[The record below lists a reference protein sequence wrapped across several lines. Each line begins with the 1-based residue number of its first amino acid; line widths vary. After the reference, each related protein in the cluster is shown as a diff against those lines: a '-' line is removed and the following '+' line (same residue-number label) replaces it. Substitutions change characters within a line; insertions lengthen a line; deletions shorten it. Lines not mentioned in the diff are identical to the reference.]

1 MRGNMALMTID
12 EPKVSG
18 QGKPSPTHHPLWALG
33 FRPFYLLAAGFAA
46 VGIPLWLAGYF
57 GLVPGLVNVTVNW
70 HMHEMVF
77 GFAIAVII
85 GFLFTA
91 GRNWTGLW
99 TPRRGH
105 LAMLAGVWLAGR
117 IAMLTAP
124 APIAALVDIL
134 FLPLAAWPMYRV
146 LQRSGNKRNMFLIGL
161 LSLLTII
168 NILFHLAAM
177 GWIAISSVL
186 IIQAAILIVVMIES
200 VIGGRIIPGFTSNT
214 VPGTKPIVNP
224 KRDRLTIA
232 LTALASL
239 AWIFTLPPRLIA
251 ALAFAA
257 ACAQLLRLGGWKP
270 HATLRHPLLWIL
282 HLSYAWIPCGFL
294 LMALAALRVVPAN
307 SAFHVLAIGS
317 MAGLMIGMMT
327 RTTLGHTGRQLKAGR
342 NEVLMYALIQIGVVA
357 RLYASIDTTGLR
369 DGALLVAAASWSA
382 AFVFFLVVYGPY
394 LYRPRLDGK
403 EG

>member
-1 MRGNMALMTID
+1 MALMTID
-12 EPKVSG
+12 EPNVPGRRS
-18 QGKPSPTHHPLWALG
+18 SPTHHPLWALG
-33 FRPFYLLAAGFAA
+33 FRPFYLLAAAFAA
-46 VGIPLWLAGYF
+46 ISIPLWLASYF
-57 GLVPGLVNVTVNW
+57 GHMPGLANVTINW

-105 LAMLAGVWLAGR
+105 LAMLAGIWLAGR
-117 IAMLTAP
+117 IAMLSAP
-124 APIAALVDIL
+124 ALIAALVDIL

-161 LSLLTII
+161 LSLLTIV
-168 NILFHLAAM
+168 NILFHLAAL
-177 GWIAISSVL
+177 GWIAVSTIRV
-186 IIQAAILIVVMIES
+186 IQAAILIVVMIES

-224 KRDRLTIA
+224 QRDRLTIA
-232 LTALASL
+232 FTAMASL
-239 AWIFTLPPRLIA
+239 AWIFTLPPPLVA

-257 ACAQLLRLGGWKP
+257 ACSQLLRLGGWKSY
-270 HATLRHPLLWIL
+270 ATLHHPLLWIL

-294 LMALAALRVVPAN
+294 LMALAALQVVPAS
-307 SAFHVLAIGS
+307 SAFHVLTIGS
-317 MAGLMIGMMT
+317 MAGLIIGMMT
-327 RTTLGHTGRQLKAGR
+327 RTTLGHTGRPLKAGT
-342 NEVLMYALIQIGVVA
+342 NEIVMYVLIQIGVVA
-357 RLYASIDTTGLR
+357 RFCASINTTGVG
-369 DGALLVAAASWSA
+369 DGALIVAATSWSL
-382 AFVFFLVVYGPY
+382 AFVLFLFIYGPY
-394 LYRPRLDGK
+394 LYRARLDGK

>member
-1 MRGNMALMTID
+1 MALMTID
-12 EPKVSG
+12 EPNVPQ
-18 QGKPSPTHHPLWALG
+18 QGKSSPTHHPLWALG
-33 FRPFYLLAAGFAA
+33 FRPFYLLAAAFASIS
-46 VGIPLWLAGYF
+46 IPLWVARYF
-57 GLVPGLVNVTVNW
+57 GRISLASITLSW

-105 LAMLAGVWLAGR
+105 LAALAGVWLAGR
-117 IAMLTAP
+117 IAMLVAP
-124 APIAALVDIL
+124 AFIAALVDIL

-161 LSLLTII
+161 LSLLTIV
-168 NILFHLAAM
+168 NIVFHLAALD
-177 GWIAISSVL
+177 WIAISTIQ

-200 VIGGRIIPGFTSNT
+200 VIGGRIIPGFTSST

-224 KRDRLTIA
+224 TRDRLAIA

-239 AWIFTLPPRLIA
+239 AWVFALPSWVIATLAI
-251 ALAFAA
+251 AA
-257 ACAQLLRLGGWKP
+257 ACLQLLRLGGWKP
-270 HATLRHPLLWIL
+270 HVTLRHPLLWIL
-282 HLSYAWIPCGFL
+282 HLSYAWIPCGFI
-294 LMALAALRVVPAN
+294 LMALAALQVVPAGA
-307 SAFHVLAIGS
+307 AFHVLTIGS
-317 MAGLMIGMMT
+317 MAGLIIGMMT
-327 RTTLGHTGRQLKAGR
+327 RTTLGHTGRRLKAGR
-342 NEVLMYALIQIGVVA
+342 NEVVMYALIQIGVVA
-357 RLYASIDTTGLR
+357 RFCAAVNTTGLR
-369 DGALLVAAASWSA
+369 DGALVVAAASWTA
-382 AFVFFLVVYGPY
+382 AFMFFLIIYGPY

>member
-1 MRGNMALMTID
+1 MALTTID
-12 EPKVSG
+12 EPNVSRP
-18 QGKPSPTHHPLWALG
+18 GKSSPTHHPLWALG
-33 FRPFYLLAAGFAA
+33 FRPFYMLAAAFAA
-46 VGIPLWLAGYF
+46 VSIPLWLARYF
-57 GLVPGLVNVTVNW
+57 GQMPGLTNITINW

-99 TPRRGH
+99 TPRRGY
-105 LAMLAGVWLAGR
+105 LAVLAGVWLAGR

-124 APIAALVDIL
+124 ALIAALVDIL

-161 LSLLTII
+161 LSLLTTV
-168 NILFHLAAM
+168 NILFHLAAL
-177 GWIAISSVL
+177 GWITTSTVL

-200 VIGGRIIPGFTSNT
+200 VIGGRVIPGFTSST
-214 VPGTKPIVNP
+214 VPTAKPIVNS

-239 AWIFTLPPRLIA
+239 AWIFTFPPRLIA

-257 ACAQLLRLGGWKP
+257 ACSQLLRLGGWRP
-270 HATLRHPLLWIL
+270 YTTLHHPLLWIL
-282 HLSYAWIPCGFL
+282 HLSYAWIPCGFIL
-294 LMALAALRVVPAN
+294 IALAALQVVPAN

-317 MAGLMIGMMT
+317 MAGLIMGMMT
-327 RTTLGHTGRQLKAGR
+327 RTTLGHTGRPLKAGR
-342 NEVLMYALIQIGVVA
+342 NEVLMYVLIQIGVVA
-357 RLYASIDTTGLR
+357 RFCAAINTTGLR
-369 DGALLVAAASWSA
+369 DGALVVAAASWST
-382 AFVFFLVVYGPY
+382 AFVFFLIIYGPY

>member
-1 MRGNMALMTID
+1 MALMTID

-18 QGKPSPTHHPLWALG
+18 PGKSSPAHHPLWALG
-33 FRPFYLLAAGFAA
+33 FRPFYLMAAAFAA
-46 VGIPLWLAGYF
+46 VSIPLWLARYF
-57 GLVPGLVNVTVNW
+57 GYVPNLTHITVNW

-99 TPRRGH
+99 TPRRGQ
-105 LAMLAGVWLAGR
+105 LAALAAVWLVGR
-117 IAMLTAP
+117 IAMLAAP
-124 APIAALVDIL
+124 PLIAALVDIV

-161 LSLLTII
+161 LSLLTFV
-168 NILFHLAAM
+168 NILFHLSAL
-177 GWIAISSVL
+177 GWITPSTVL

-200 VIGGRIIPGFTSNT
+200 VIGGRVIPGFTSNT

-232 LTALASL
+232 FTALASL
-239 AWIFTLPPRLIA
+239 AWVFTFPPRLIA
-251 ALAFAA
+251 ALAIAA
-257 ACAQLLRLGGWKP
+257 ACSQLLRLGGWKP
-270 HATLRHPLLWIL
+270 HTTLRHPLLWIL
-282 HLSYAWIPCGFL
+282 HLSYAWIPFGFI
-294 LMALAALRVVPAN
+294 LMALAALQVVPAN
-307 SAFHVLAIGS
+307 SVFHVLAIGS

-327 RTTLGHTGRQLKAGR
+327 RTTLGHTGRPLKAGR
-342 NEVLMYALIQIGVVA
+342 NEILMYGLIQVGVIA
-357 RLYASIDTTGLR
+357 RFCAAINTAGLR
-369 DGALLVAAASWSA
+369 DGALVVAAASWSA
-382 AFVFFLVVYGPY
+382 AFVFFLIIYGPY

>member
-1 MRGNMALMTID
+1 MALMTID
-12 EPKVSG
+12 EPKVSQ
-18 QGKPSPTHHPLWALG
+18 QGKSSPTHHPLWALG
-33 FRPFYLLAAGFAA
+33 FRPFYLLAAAFAA
-46 VGIPLWLAGYF
+46 VSIPLWLASYYGQM
-57 GLVPGLVNVTVNW
+57 PGLANVTLNW

-105 LAMLAGVWLAGR
+105 LALLAGVWLAGR

-124 APIAALVDIL
+124 ALVAGLVDIV
-134 FLPLAAWPMYRV
+134 FLPLAAWPIYRV
-146 LQRSGNKRNMFLIGL
+146 LQRSGNNRNMFLIGL
-161 LSLLTII
+161 LSLLTFV
-168 NILFHLAAM
+168 NILFHLAAL
-177 GWIAISSVL
+177 GWIATSTVL

-200 VIGGRIIPGFTSNT
+200 VIGGRVIPGFTAST
-214 VPGTKPIVNP
+214 VPTAKPIVNP
-224 KRDRLTIA
+224 ARDRLTIG

-239 AWIFTLPPRLIA
+239 AWIFTFPPKLIA

-270 HATLRHPLLWIL
+270 YKTLHHPLLWIL

-294 LMALAALRVVPAN
+294 LIALAALQVVPAN

-317 MAGLMIGMMT
+317 MAGLILGMMT
-327 RTTLGHTGRQLKAGR
+327 RTTLGHTGRQLKAGGK
-342 NEVLMYALIQIGVVA
+342 EVTMYVLIQIGVIA
-357 RLYASIDTTGLR
+357 RFCAAINTTGLR
-369 DGALLVAAASWSA
+369 DGALLVAAASWTA
-382 AFVFFLVVYGPY
+382 AFVFFLIVYGPY
-394 LYRPRLDGK
+394 LYRARIDGK